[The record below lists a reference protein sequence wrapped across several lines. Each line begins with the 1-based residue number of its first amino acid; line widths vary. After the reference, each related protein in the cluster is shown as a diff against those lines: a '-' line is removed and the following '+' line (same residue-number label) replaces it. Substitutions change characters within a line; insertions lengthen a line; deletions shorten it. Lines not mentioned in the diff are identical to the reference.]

1 MKVEKC
7 HAQIH
12 IASNWVWKKCKS
24 WQKNKR
30 WQCCWVNGILRE
42 KNPFRVTLLGCVLSP
57 LHTKSQYFSIKN
69 RAAPRDRSAGGRK
82 KNNTLSCL
90 HPLCALKAPNL
101 QENTQHVA
109 TCPAYDAADT
119 DTCSL
124 PDICR
129 AVSHSRG
136 AKISLRSLSNPGD
149 RITTPTRGWWK
160 ITSLQATGKWMALA
174 VHHIVQPL

>member
-1 MKVEKC
+1 MAFWGKKILSEWLYWVVYSLLYTRNPSIFPSRTARHHVTVAQEEEK
-7 HAQIH
+7 
-12 IASNWVWKKCKS
+12 K
-24 WQKNKR
+24 
-30 WQCCWVNGILRE
+30 
-42 KNPFRVTLLGCVLSP
+42 
-57 LHTKSQYFSIKN
+57 
-69 RAAPRDRSAGGRK
+69 
-82 KNNTLSCL
+82 NTLSCL